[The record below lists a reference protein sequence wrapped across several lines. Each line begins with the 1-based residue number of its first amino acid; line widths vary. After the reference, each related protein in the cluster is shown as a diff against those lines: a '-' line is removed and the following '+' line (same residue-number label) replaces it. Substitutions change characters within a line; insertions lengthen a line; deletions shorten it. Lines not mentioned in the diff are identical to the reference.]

1 MSVLSAGRRG
11 GPSYGPALVAGLIGL
26 AATLVVILVP
36 GLRFAYESLELHVA
50 LESAQGVVG
59 LLLCYVFF
67 GRMRATMRLRHLLL
81 TVAFAAFAATNL
93 FVSALPVALEGET
106 VGYAAWLAA
115 MLRLLAAGALAAA
128 ALWPD
133 RTVALDGL
141 ASRMATV
148 TVVAAATV
156 ILAAAV
162 ADSSFAEL
170 VDPRLSPEAS
180 SRPLIA
186 GHPVAV
192 AIQIASTLA
201 MAVAAWAFVGLARRT
216 GDDLFRWLGAGATL
230 GAFARLNYVLFPSLY
245 TEWFYTGDLLRFGSY
260 LLFLTGAA
268 RELELYWRSHAQVA
282 VMDERQRVAREL
294 HDGLTQELSF
304 IRSQLS
310 VDPDR
315 PPSTA
320 ALRFVSEAAGR
331 ALDESRKMIV
341 ALADD
346 EGSESLADRLR
357 RAAEVVA
364 VRQGVRV
371 VIDGGT
377 DAPVADETQTA
388 LERIVREAAVNAVR
402 HGHPSLIEVRTATIG
417 SSLVVTVTDDGAG
430 FDPGSAPDGGFGLRS
445 MRQRAEALG
454 GTLEVESAPG
464 SGTTVRAVVGLDRA
478 T

>member
-1 MSVLSAGRRG
+1 M
-11 GPSYGPALVAGLIGL
+11 PALRPPPDGSMFVPVIVAGFLGL
-26 AATLVVILVP
+26 ATTVLVALLP

-50 LESAQGVVG
+50 LESAQGVVA
-59 LLLCYVFF
+59 LLLCYLFF
-67 GRMRATMRLRHLLL
+67 GRTRTTMRLRHLLL

-141 ASRMATV
+141 VLRTATATIAV
-148 TVVAAATV
+148 TGVVV
-156 ILAAAV
+156 LAAVV
-162 ADSSFAEL
+162 ADSWFEEL
-170 VDPRLSPEAS
+170 IDPRLSPEAS
-180 SRPLIA
+180 SRLLIA

-192 AIQIASTLA
+192 AIQITSTLA
-201 MAVAAWAFVGLARRT
+201 MALAAWAFVRLARRT
-216 GDDLFRWLGAGATL
+216 GDDLFRWLAAGATL

-260 LLFLTGAA
+260 LLFLAGAA

-304 IRSQLS
+304 IRSQLA
-310 VDPDR
+310 VDPER

-320 ALRFVSEAAGR
+320 VLRYVSEAAGR

-341 ALADD
+341 ALAED
-346 EGSESLADRLR
+346 EGADSLADRLR

-371 VIDGGT
+371 VVGGGT
-377 DAPVADETQTA
+377 DAQVADETQAA

-402 HGHPSLIEVRTATIG
+402 HGRPSLIEVCTTTVG
-417 SSLVVTVTDDGAG
+417 SSLVVSVTDDGGG

-464 SGTTVRAVVGLDRA
+464 CGTTVRAVIGLDGA